1 MKTKKISR
9 YRPKDGGLKRWDDL
23 RMVLINRCVT
33 EEPQAGCCMQWKR
46 QKKWRIRRWSGARLF
61 FFFKLVSYYS
71 CPPLTMHSRD
81 SGVNRAA
88 SSAFGGRSR
97 RGKGTERERDETI
110 PDKNRDKRQMRQA
123 ARRRY
128 ELGKR

>member
-1 MKTKKISR
+1 MLHAMEAAEPVADQKMV
-9 YRPKDGGLKRWDDL
+9 GGEA
-23 RMVLINRCVT
+23 VF
-33 EEPQAGCCMQWKR
+33 
-46 QKKWRIRRWSGARLF
+46 LF
-61 FFFKLVSYYS
+61 QFVSYYS

-97 RGKGTERERDETI
+97 RGKGTERDETI

-123 ARRRY
+123 ARRRRWV
-128 ELGKR
+128 GKR